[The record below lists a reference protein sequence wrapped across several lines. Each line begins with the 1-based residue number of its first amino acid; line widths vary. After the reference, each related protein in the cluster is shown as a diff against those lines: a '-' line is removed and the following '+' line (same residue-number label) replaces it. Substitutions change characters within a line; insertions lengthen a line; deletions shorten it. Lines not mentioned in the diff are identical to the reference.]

1 MTYNI
6 TKIWDR
12 YREIMRMSLL
22 GMKQVQIAERLE
34 LSPVTVGYVL
44 NNPLIRQQ
52 IELLQAGRDQS
63 AINIGEQI
71 EELAPKA
78 IAYMNEVLDGVQLD
92 PITGDPVVSERD
104 SNGEPMKVAIHA
116 PELRHRVAKDLI
128 GMAGFGPVQR
138 IKATVTHGIFT
149 PEDIAKFKERARE
162 AGIVKSQENGDR
174 PPQGEIKELPASQAS
189 FYSVDPTP
197 PTATGL
203 VNQSNL
209 GQLAQFNHSENV

>member
-6 TKIWDR
+6 TRIWDR

-52 IELLQAGRDQS
+52 IEILQAGRDQS
-63 AINIGEQI
+63 AVNIGEQI
-71 EELAPKA
+71 EEIAPKA
-78 IAYMNEVLDGVQLD
+78 IAYMNEVLDGIQLD
-92 PITGDPVVSERD
+92 PLTGDPVVSERD
-104 SNGEPMKVAIHA
+104 SEGNPVKIAVHS
-116 PELRHRVAKDLI
+116 PELRQKVAKDLI

-138 IKATVTHGIFT
+138 VKATVTHGIFT

-162 AGIVKSQENGDR
+162 AGIVKSQYSDK
-174 PPQGEIKELPASQAS
+174 PPQGEIKELSASQAS
-189 FYSVDPTP
+189 PIEFPSLP
-197 PTATGL
+197 PRDIEL
-203 VNQSNL
+203 VNVSGDRQPA
-209 GQLAQFNHSENV
+209 QLNYLENV